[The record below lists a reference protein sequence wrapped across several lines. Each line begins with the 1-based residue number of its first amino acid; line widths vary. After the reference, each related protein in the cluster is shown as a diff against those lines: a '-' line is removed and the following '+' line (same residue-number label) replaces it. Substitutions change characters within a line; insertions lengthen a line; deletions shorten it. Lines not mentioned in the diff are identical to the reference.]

1 MCFLHR
7 RNSILVPQVG
17 VSISIM
23 GMQVVQA
30 ALAKRRDTPVL
41 FISSHSHS
49 TLLSKGVDGN
59 RWPVLRY
66 VFKRLTRRRG
76 LDVIHENMR
85 TMSATVG
92 SDTLEIT
99 MGKASLKICHLAA
112 AY

>member
-1 MCFLHR
+1 M
-7 RNSILVPQVG
+7 
-17 VSISIM
+17 
-23 GMQVVQA
+23 VQA

-85 TMSATVG
+85 LCQPLSAPILWRSQWG
-92 SDTLEIT
+92 R
-99 MGKASLKICHLAA
+99 HR
-112 AY
+112 